1 VLDGCDDADDNGQD
15 GSVVGRWERVNE
27 CPQLLKALSEAGLG
41 ALAAPS
47 PEWLA
52 TTAVVGG
59 SVEMSA
65 AKPPK

>member
-1 VLDGCDDADDNGQD
+1 MGLPAIA
-15 GSVVGRWERVNE
+15 SVSLPWSG
-27 CPQLLKALSEAGLG
+27 EATVAG
-41 ALAAPS
+41 AAQVRPPS